1 MGSLYN
7 KLVEYSKDN
16 YYPMHMPGHKR
27 NQKIQKMMNPYEI
40 DITEI
45 EGFDNLHDPEDI
57 LKEAMN
63 RAAKIYGSEH
73 TYFLINGS
81 TVGILAAISACT
93 KKGDTILVA
102 RNCHKSVYNAIYLNE
117 LQPVYIYPQI
127 QQDYGINGGIS
138 PEKIEEMLIKY
149 KKIKAIVVTSPTY
162 EGIVSDIGSIAKI
175 AHQYKIPLIVDE
187 AHGAHLGFHKS
198 FPKSSIERGADVVIH
213 SVHKT
218 LPALT
223 QTALL
228 HVNGNIVDTR
238 EITRYLGIYESS
250 SPSYVLMA
258 SIDQCMELLDESSN
272 ELFSKYA
279 EQLVDFHQSLCLSK
293 IKLINKKIIGD
304 CDIYDLDTSKIVIS
318 VKDTNITG
326 EELYNI
332 LLKKYKIQMEMV
344 SKDYVIA
351 MTSICDQKEGYL
363 RLALALQEIDQNIV
377 LLKEGNDTCNSRNSG
392 INGDN
397 GNNDN
402 NENRKRRPLE
412 TTKLKRK
419 YTVYEAET
427 YPAESVLLEDSIGR
441 VSGEYAYLYPPGI
454 PIIVPGEVIDEAIIE
469 KLYEYNKSGLTI
481 KGLQYRGL
489 DKIVVLK
496 EDI

>member
-1 MGSLYN
+1 M
-7 KLVEYSKDN
+7 
-16 YYPMHMPGHKR
+16 
-27 NQKIQKMMNPYEI
+27 
-40 DITEI
+40 
-45 EGFDNLHDPEDI
+45 
-57 LKEAMN
+57 
-63 RAAKIYGSEH
+63 
-73 TYFLINGS
+73 
-81 TVGILAAISACT
+81 
-93 KKGDTILVA
+93 
-102 RNCHKSVYNAIYLNE
+102 
-117 LQPVYIYPQI
+117 
-127 QQDYGINGGIS
+127 
-138 PEKIEEMLIKY
+138 
-149 KKIKAIVVTSPTY
+149 
-162 EGIVSDIGSIAKI
+162 
-175 AHQYKIPLIVDE
+175 
-187 AHGAHLGFHKS
+187 
-198 FPKSSIERGADVVIH
+198 
-213 SVHKT
+213 
-218 LPALT
+218 
-223 QTALL
+223 
-228 HVNGNIVDTR
+228 
-238 EITRYLGIYESS
+238 
-250 SPSYVLMA
+250 
-258 SIDQCMELLDESSN
+258 
-272 ELFSKYA
+272 
-279 EQLVDFHQSLCLSK
+279 
-293 IKLINKKIIGD
+293 
-304 CDIYDLDTSKIVIS
+304 
-318 VKDTNITG
+318 KDTNITG

-412 TTKLKRK
+412 TTTLKKK
-419 YTVYEAET
+419 YTVYEAEN